1 MMQMQVV
8 KQMQMQT
15 PVATPNMIRYT
26 FEDFKTYMFDECLF
40 KLSNETMTII
50 QAIAD
55 QVGDPEYIKT
65 PQFPKRDNGKKN
77 SNSNGSMDENW
88 KSVRHAQIATTVI
101 VKKEGIYASIDAV
114 RKYLNK
120 MTDKTYDA
128 TKQNIIDELKKIVGD
143 ASEVDDEL
151 LTELNKVGNAIF
163 AIASGN
169 SFYSE
174 MYAKLYKDLMD
185 TFPFMK
191 IIFQKNFDEFN
202 LVFKTVEYVDPE
214 ADYDKFCDIN
224 KINEKRRSLSLFY
237 VNLMKNDVIEKDKV
251 VEIMMD
257 LQRYMNELMIEKD
270 NKNVVEELSEVV
282 YIMVTKGHSFLKQ
295 HSKWGEIKKDLVA
308 VSKLKVKDRAS
319 LSNKTVFKYMDMIDM
334 I

>member
-8 KQMQMQT
+8 QQMQ
-15 PVATPNMIRYT
+15 VATPNVIRYT
-26 FEDFKTYMFDECLF
+26 LDDFKAYMFDECLF
-40 KLSNETMTII
+40 KLSDETMAII

-65 PQFPKRDNGKKN
+65 PQFPKRDNGKKIV
-77 SNSNGSMDENW
+77 NGNSMDENW
-88 KSVRHAQIATTVI
+88 KSVRHAPIAATVI

-128 TKQNIIDELKKIVGD
+128 TKQNIIDELKKIVGY

-224 KINEKRRSLSLFY
+224 KINEKRRALSLFY

-251 VEIMMD
+251 VEIIMD

-270 NKNVVEELSEVV
+270 NKSVVEELSEVV

-295 HSKWGEIKKDLVA
+295 HSKWGEIKKELVA